1 MVFVVNRMAPTAVW
15 FTTRGER
22 AVVFA
27 LSVLIFYKFKKL
39 VFVVFTVSCVAL
51 KLFVSFAVS
60 LFLFLLYKL
69 VTSGHAAGF
78 YRMMKEDL

>member
-1 MVFVVNRMAPTAVW
+1 MVPTVVW

-22 AVVFA
+22 AVVCA
-27 LSVLIFYKFKKL
+27 LSFLIFYKFKKF
-39 VFVVFTVSCVAL
+39 VFVVFTVSCVAF

-60 LFLFLLYKL
+60 LFLFLVYKL

-78 YRMMKEDL
+78 YRMMKEEL